1 MESTVDAAEYS
12 VFEIEDDMTDE
23 FNVLVCGATYY

>member
-1 MESTVDAAEYS
+1 MESAVDAAEYS

-23 FNVLVCGATYY
+23 FNVLVCANYY